1 MLIPATPRLGRTLFV
16 FLTMVAWLSISN
28 HCVLGSVIALGQVAE
43 APMHC
48 HGDSDTPTPS
58 KNSDEAAPCCKILK
72 AVVVAKIS
80 AGVNQLDFVW
90 KDYPSSELTVAIWQA
105 HTHTLELDTGPPP
118 AVSFSESVLQRSI
131 LAHAPPSLS

>member
-1 MLIPATPRLGRTLFV
+1 MLIHATPRLGRTFFV

-28 HCVLGSVIALGQVAE
+28 HCVLGSVIALGQVLE
-43 APMHC
+43 APMNC
-48 HGDSDTPTPS
+48 HGDTPTPS

-90 KDYPSSELTVAIWQA
+90 KDYPAGELAVAIWQA

-118 AVSFSESVLQRSI
+118 AASFSESVLQQSI